1 MYLICIGM
9 GVSRLFEYF
18 NSLMMDKNEDVN
30 LIIVIMIVC
39 YEL

>member
-9 GVSRLFEYF
+9 GDGRLFEYF
-18 NSLMMDKNEDVN
+18 NSLMMDMNVDVN

-39 YEL
+39 CEL